1 MISRFRIKKWA
12 PLNLST
18 AQKVKLAQRA
28 DELGTRELAR
38 DMCPSNKRI
47 QLISVAVF
55 VAGLALLA
63 LSSGMP
69 KFIAV
74 LGIVLTVWGFV
85 QLPIAIFHSV
95 QNRQA
100 CVAWLSEIQKFYG
113 KDRARYGN

>member
-1 MISRFRIKKWA
+1 MISRFHIKKWT
-12 PLNLST
+12 PLNLSVP
-18 AQKVKLAQRA
+18 QKLKLAQRA

-38 DMCPSNKRI
+38 EMCPSNARL
-47 QLISVAVF
+47 QRISVAVF
-55 VAGLALLA
+55 VVGLVLLS

-74 LGIVLTVWGFV
+74 LGIVLMVWGFV
-85 QLPIAIFHSV
+85 QLPIVIFHSV
-95 QNRQA
+95 QNRQS